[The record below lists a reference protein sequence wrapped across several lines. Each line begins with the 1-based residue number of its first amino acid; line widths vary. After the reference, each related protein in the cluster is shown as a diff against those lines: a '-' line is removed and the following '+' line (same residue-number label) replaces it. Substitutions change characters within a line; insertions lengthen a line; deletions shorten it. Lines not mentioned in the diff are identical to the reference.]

1 MSEKFENVAGASAKT
16 MNVFAI
22 GSYMIGS
29 LQLCHRSFP
38 SWLGRIIKISLPT
51 LSSKSLPQKCV
62 PPL

>member
-16 MNVFAI
+16 MNVLAI

-38 SWLGRIIKISLPT
+38 SWFSKDILAKPTIS
-51 LSSKSLPQKCV
+51 
-62 PPL
+62 